1 MSKLKELEA
10 FVQVANKG
18 SLTAAAAGEGVTP
31 AIIGR
36 RLDALEDRL
45 GVRLLVRT
53 TRKLTLT
60 QEGEAF
66 LEDCQRILTDLA
78 NAEAQL
84 SLGSARASGHLK
96 VTAPAGF
103 GRKHVA
109 PLLREFLRGHPE
121 VSASLDLAD
130 RTVDLVG
137 EGIDCAVRLGGLVDS
152 SLVAVRLGEMK
163 RVVVGSPGYFQ
174 QRGVPRSLD
183 DLASHD
189 CLALATQP
197 GWDFQQGGQRNP
209 AVQAARAVSSA
220 TMARCCTNGR
230 SPAWGW
236 RGVRCGRW
244 AKTCAGGGWS
254 RCLMSWQR
262 RRWVFTPCFRNA
274 ATCRCGCGCSSTCSR
289 TITGGRITGIRPNK
303 SRRWR
308 DGRSAW
314 FGRYAQ
320 PEFQIL
326 GEKLIPGHVVRTVA

>member
-1 MSKLKELEA
+1 MSKLKDLDA

-84 SLGSARASGHLK
+84 TLGSARASGHLK

-109 PLLREFLRGHPE
+109 PLMLGFLRAHPE
-121 VSASLDLAD
+121 VSSSLDLSD
-130 RTVDLVG
+130 RTVDLVN
-137 EGIDCAVRLGGLVDS
+137 EGVDCAVRLGGLEDS

-163 RVVVGSPGYFQ
+163 RVVVGSPAYFQ
-174 QRGVPRSLD
+174 QRGTPRTLD
-183 DLASHD
+183 DLHAHD

-197 GWDFQQGGQRNP
+197 GWDFQAAGKP
-209 AVQAARAVSSA
+209 ALFKPPGRFVCNDGAVLHEWALAGMGLAWRSLWEVGEDLRWGRLVSVLDEFA
-220 TMARCCTNGR
+220 TAPVGIHAVF
-230 SPAWGW
+230 P
-236 RGVRCGRW
+236 
-244 AKTCAGGGWS
+244 
-254 RCLMSWQR
+254 QR
-262 RRWVFTPCFRNA
+262 RHLPLRVRLFIDLLKDNY
-274 ATCRCGCGCSSTCSR
+274 
-289 TITGGRITGIRPNK
+289 GRPDYWDK
-303 SRRWR
+303 
-308 DGRSAW
+308 A
-314 FGRYAQ
+314 
-320 PEFQIL
+320 E
-326 GEKLIPGHVVRTVA
+326 

>member
-10 FVQVANKG
+10 FVQVASKG

-84 SLGSARASGHLK
+84 TLGSAKATGHLR

-109 PLLREFLRGHPE
+109 PLLMEFLRAHPE
-121 VSASLDLAD
+121 VSASLDLSD

-163 RVVVGSPGYFQ
+163 RVVVGSPAYFQ
-174 QRGVPRSLD
+174 RKGVPRVLD
-183 DLASHD
+183 DLTQHD
-189 CLALATQP
+189 CLSLPTQS
-197 GWDFQQGGQRNP
+197 GWDFVAYGKPVLFKPPGRFACNDG
-209 AVQAARAVSSA
+209 AVLHEWALAGMGLAWRSLWEVGDDLRWGRLVSVLDDCATAPVGIHAVF
-220 TMARCCTNGR
+220 
-230 SPAWGW
+230 P
-236 RGVRCGRW
+236 
-244 AKTCAGGGWS
+244 
-254 RCLMSWQR
+254 QR
-262 RRWVFTPCFRNA
+262 RHLPLRVRLFIDLLKANY
-274 ATCRCGCGCSSTCSR
+274 
-289 TITGGRITGIRPNK
+289 GRPDYWDK
-303 SRRWR
+303 S
-308 DGRSAW
+308 
-314 FGRYAQ
+314 
-320 PEFQIL
+320 E
-326 GEKLIPGHVVRTVA
+326 

>member
-1 MSKLKELEA
+1 VSKLKELEA
-10 FVQVANKG
+10 FVQVASKG

-60 QEGEAF
+60 QEGAAF
-66 LEDCQRILTDLA
+66 LEDCQRILNDLA

-84 SLGSARASGHLK
+84 SLGRARASGHLK

-109 PLLREFLRGHPE
+109 PLLLEFLRGHPE

-163 RVVVGSPGYFQ
+163 RVVVGSPSYFQ

-183 DLASHD
+183 ALVSHD
-189 CLALATQP
+189 CLALSTQP
-197 GWDFQQGGQRNP
+197 GWDFQQGGRSLLFKPPGRFVCNDG
-209 AVQAARAVSSA
+209 AVLHEWALAGMGLAWRSLWEVGEDLRWGRLVSVLDDLATPPVGIHAVF
-220 TMARCCTNGR
+220 
-230 SPAWGW
+230 P
-236 RGVRCGRW
+236 
-244 AKTCAGGGWS
+244 
-254 RCLMSWQR
+254 QR
-262 RRWVFTPCFRNA
+262 RHLPLRVRLFIDMLKDNY
-274 ATCRCGCGCSSTCSR
+274 
-289 TITGGRITGIRPNK
+289 GRPDYWDR
-303 SRRWR
+303 
-308 DGRSAW
+308 A
-314 FGRYAQ
+314 
-320 PEFQIL
+320 E
-326 GEKLIPGHVVRTVA
+326 

>member
-84 SLGSARASGHLK
+84 TLGSTRATGHLK
-96 VTAPAGF
+96 VSAPAGF

-109 PLLREFLRGHPE
+109 PLLQAFLRGHPE
-121 VSASLDLAD
+121 VSASLDLSD
-130 RTVDLVG
+130 RSVDLVG

-152 SLVAVRLGEMK
+152 SLVAVRLGEMR
-163 RVVVGSPGYFQ
+163 RVVVGSPAYFQ
-174 QRGVPRSLD
+174 RKGVPRVLN
-183 DLASHD
+183 DLATHE
-189 CLALATQP
+189 CLALTTQP
-197 GWDFQQGGQRNP
+197 GWDFQQSGKPILFKPPGRFICNDG
-209 AVQAARAVSSA
+209 AVLYEWALAGMGLAWRSLWEVGEDLRWGRLVSVLDAFAAPSVGIHAVF
-220 TMARCCTNGR
+220 
-230 SPAWGW
+230 P
-236 RGVRCGRW
+236 
-244 AKTCAGGGWS
+244 
-254 RCLMSWQR
+254 QR
-262 RRWVFTPCFRNA
+262 RHLPLRVRLFIDLLRDNY
-274 ATCRCGCGCSSTCSR
+274 
-289 TITGGRITGIRPNK
+289 GRPDYWDK
-303 SRRWR
+303 
-308 DGRSAW
+308 A
-314 FGRYAQ
+314 
-320 PEFQIL
+320 E
-326 GEKLIPGHVVRTVA
+326 

>member
-1 MSKLKELEA
+1 MSKLKELQA

-18 SLTAAAAGEGVTP
+18 SLAAAAKEEGVTP

-84 SLGSARASGHLK
+84 TLGSSRATGHLK

-109 PLLREFLRGHPE
+109 PLLLDFLRAHPE
-121 VSASLDLAD
+121 VSASLDLSD

-163 RVVVGSPGYFQ
+163 RVVVGSPAYFQ
-174 QRGVPRSLD
+174 RKGVPRSLD
-183 DLASHD
+183 DLAAHD
-189 CLALATQP
+189 CLSLPTQS
-197 GWDFQQGGQRNP
+197 GWDFVVAGKPLLFKPPGRFACNDG
-209 AVQAARAVSSA
+209 AVLHEWALAGMGLAWRSLWEIGDDLRWGRLVPVLEGFATPPVGIHAVF
-220 TMARCCTNGR
+220 
-230 SPAWGW
+230 P
-236 RGVRCGRW
+236 
-244 AKTCAGGGWS
+244 
-254 RCLMSWQR
+254 QR
-262 RRWVFTPCFRNA
+262 RHLPLRVRLFIDQLKENY
-274 ATCRCGCGCSSTCSR
+274 SR
-289 TITGGRITGIRPNK
+289 PDYWDK
-303 SRRWR
+303 
-308 DGRSAW
+308 A
-314 FGRYAQ
+314 
-320 PEFQIL
+320 E
-326 GEKLIPGHVVRTVA
+326 

>member
-1 MSKLKELEA
+1 MGKLKELEA

-18 SLTAAAAGEGVTP
+18 SLTAAAAVEGVTP

-84 SLGSARASGHLK
+84 TLGSTRATGHLR

-109 PLLREFLRGHPE
+109 PLLLEFLRAHPE
-121 VSASLDLAD
+121 VSASLDLSD

-137 EGIDCAVRLGGLVDS
+137 EGFDCAVRLGGLVDS

-163 RVVVGSPGYFQ
+163 RVVVGSPAYFR

-183 DLASHD
+183 DLARHD
-189 CLALATQP
+189 CLALPTQP
-197 GWDFQQGGQRNP
+197 GWDFIAYGKPVLFKPPGRFACNDG
-209 AVQAARAVSSA
+209 AVLHEWALAGMGLAWRSLWEVGEDLRWGRLVSVLDAYATLPVGIHAVF
-220 TMARCCTNGR
+220 
-230 SPAWGW
+230 P
-236 RGVRCGRW
+236 
-244 AKTCAGGGWS
+244 
-254 RCLMSWQR
+254 QR
-262 RRWVFTPCFRNA
+262 RHLPLRVRLFIDLLRDNY
-274 ATCRCGCGCSSTCSR
+274 
-289 TITGGRITGIRPNK
+289 GRPDYWDK
-303 SRRWR
+303 
-308 DGRSAW
+308 A
-314 FGRYAQ
+314 
-320 PEFQIL
+320 E
-326 GEKLIPGHVVRTVA
+326 